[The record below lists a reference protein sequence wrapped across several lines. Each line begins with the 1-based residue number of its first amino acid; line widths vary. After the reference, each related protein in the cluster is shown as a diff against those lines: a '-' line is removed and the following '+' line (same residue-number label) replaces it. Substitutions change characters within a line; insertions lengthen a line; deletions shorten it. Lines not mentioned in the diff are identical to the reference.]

1 VARHLPHINVRVFTV
16 LVFVSLPL
24 YALAAVMVLGTGQAQ
39 LRDAF
44 GLQLTDTAQQAA
56 ATVDSYVFRRIIDVS
71 ILARVPDVQSA
82 AAAGSRTPLDVARA
96 REIDT
101 LWVAQPGET
110 AARLGLL
117 ETPASQ
123 FLRDIVS
130 NDQAYREIVVTDRD
144 GRVVAASN
152 ATSDYIQSDETWWKE
167 AFGDGT
173 RGRVSVS
180 DVLWDESAKSHA
192 IEITVPVTERPGE
205 RLVGV
210 LKVVADARELLAVAG
225 GVRSSMS
232 GEVFLIREDG
242 SIVFSQRG
250 VGGQAM
256 FFAADLFRERMKSF
270 RAGDPQFRIDFSA
283 RDQNGRSYLVGIAP
297 SQLGSSYPHLAWMLA
312 VTQAEDELFAP
323 ARAQMWRMLGVFG
336 LIAAAVLAIAV
347 WFSLRLAAPPVGKDT
362 HITEHPEVP
371 RIEEESA

>member
-117 ETPASQ
+117 ETPASE

-225 GVRSSMS
+225 GVRSSTS

-250 VGGQAM
+250 IGGQAK

-270 RAGDPQFRIDFSA
+270 KAGDPQFRIDFSA

>member
-1 VARHLPHINVRVFTV
+1 MARHLPHINVRVFTV

-152 ATSDYIQSDETWWKE
+152 ATSDYLQSDETWWKE

-225 GVRSSMS
+225 GVRSSTS

-250 VGGQAM
+250 IGGQAK

-270 RAGDPQFRIDFSA
+270 KAGDPQFRIDFSA

-297 SQLGSSYPHLAWMLA
+297 SQLGSSYPHLSWMLA

>member
-1 VARHLPHINVRVFTV
+1 MARHLPHINVRVFTV

-56 ATVDSYVFRRIIDVS
+56 ATVDWYVFRRIIDVS

-82 AAAGSRTPLDVARA
+82 AAAGSRTPLDVAKA

-101 LWVAQPGET
+101 LWVSQPGET

-130 NDQAYREIVVTDRD
+130 NDQAYREILVTDRD

-180 DVLWDESAKSHA
+180 DVLWDETAKSHA

-225 GVRSSMS
+225 GVRSSTS

-250 VGGQAM
+250 IGGQVK

>member
-1 VARHLPHINVRVFTV
+1 MARHLPHINVRVFTV

>member
-1 VARHLPHINVRVFTV
+1 MARHLPHINVRVFTV

-82 AAAGSRTPLDVARA
+82 AAAGSRTPLDVAKA

-101 LWVAQPGET
+101 LWVSQPGET

-130 NDQAYREIVVTDRD
+130 NDQAYREILVTDRD

-180 DVLWDESAKSHA
+180 DVLWDETAKSHA

-225 GVRSSMS
+225 GVRSSTS